1 MYITITPQKLGS
13 TFSQSVVDYVEYLE
27 KENQNLEIEEMEHF
41 FNQNG
46 EKITAQEVV
55 RDIDANTSKL
65 KKVEPKFYA
74 ITVSPSQYELRRL
87 QNHSLDL
94 KTYTREI
101 MKDYAES
108 FNREINGKAI
118 SVNDIKY
125 YAKIE
130 NQRTFKG
137 TDVQVRENQPYA
149 TKILKCK
156 DEIQK
161 IKCGEISGDISKLE
175 KKIARL
181 EKEAPHQLNGQRI
194 TQGMLKAGNQSHI
207 HIIVSRKDMSNSFSL
222 SPGSKYKSS
231 EVEFNG
237 KLVKRGF
244 DRDAF
249 FSRAEQSFDR
259 LFKDERNFVETYEA
273 RKKFIKDP
281 KIYFSVLLGLPAN
294 EKAMAFKMLRE
305 RGVPM
310 IPAIPVNKAQLALKV
325 FNKLKRGI
333 DTAISSGSIGV

>member
-259 LFKDERNFVETYEA
+259 LFKYERNFVETYEA

>member
-175 KKIARL
+175 KRIARL

-259 LFKDERNFVETYEA
+259 LFKYERNFVETYEA
-273 RKKFIKDP
+273 RKQFIKDP

>member
-13 TFSQSVVDYVEYLE
+13 TFSQSAADYVEYLE
-27 KENQNLEIEEMEHF
+27 KENLNLEIEEMEHF
-41 FNQNG
+41 FNQEG
-46 EKITAQEVV
+46 EKLTAQEVV

-74 ITVSPSQYELRRL
+74 ITVSPSQFELRRL
-87 QNHSLDL
+87 KDHSLDL
-94 KTYTREI
+94 KNYTREI
-101 MKDYAES
+101 IKDYAAS

-118 SVNDIKY
+118 SVKDIKY

-130 NQRTFKG
+130 HQRTFKG

-149 TKILKCK
+149 TRILKCK

-161 IKCGEISGDISKLE
+161 IKRGEISGDISKVE

-181 EKEAPHQLNGQRI
+181 EKEAPHQLDGKRI
-194 TQGMLKAGNQSHI
+194 TQGMLKEGNQGHI
-207 HIIVSRKDMSNSFSL
+207 HIIVSRKDMTNSYSL

-231 EVEFNG
+231 EVKFNG

-249 FSRAEQSFDR
+249 FNRAEQSFDR
-259 LFKDERNFVETYEA
+259 LFKYERNFVETYEA
-273 RKKFIKDP
+273 RKQFIKDP

-310 IPAIPVNKAQLALKV
+310 IPAIPINKAQLVLKV

>member
-175 KKIARL
+175 KRIARL

-249 FSRAEQSFDR
+249 FSRAEQSFHR
-259 LFKDERNFVETYEA
+259 LFKYERNFVETYEA

-281 KIYFSVLLGLPAN
+281 KIYSSVLLGLPAN